1 MENFWMYQVEKLEE
15 EEAKRKEQTESREED
30 EVLMNI
36 WSLWSPSK
44 FGDVKSLITKT
55 LFLTISCSF
64 FQHWDCVQ

>member
-15 EEAKRKEQTESREED
+15 EEAKRQERTESREED
-30 EVLMNI
+30 EVLEFVVK
-36 WSLWSPSK
+36 PESK

-55 LFLTISCSF
+55 LFLSIPCSF